1 MVRRTAFFKKSDP
14 KTKTLKAYN
23 TGYSQAVSQPGT
35 NLALQGLTAVVR
47 REPVRFL
54 WCGRRRKANP
64 KSSYMSRLTG
74 SLILRYVW
82 VRFTTILYM

>member
-64 KSSYMSRLTG
+64 KSSCMSRLSG
-74 SLILRYVW
+74 
-82 VRFTTILYM
+82 F